1 MEIKQLKQ
9 VEVVTDVLCDV
20 CNQLTQ
26 LEFGTLSANWGCGS
40 KHDGERYE
48 LQLCEKCFFYALA
61 TSLPAGLE
69 SLLVSGAGAL
79 AAEGAAAAA
88 ERLLEPG
95 GQPVSVL
102 VAWGRLQYE
111 RFQAALGELHAR
123 QMQTGAP
130 PYAAWEEVEDV

>member
-1 MEIKQLKQ
+1 MFDITALRARLRAWLNDGPGLALPDGLLDEAACQALDA
-9 VEVVTDVLCDV
+9 V
-20 CNQLTQ
+20 NRA
-26 LEFGTLSANWGCGS
+26 GGS
-40 KHDGERYE
+40 TYSVQGLDG
-48 LQLCEKCFFYALA
+48 ALA

-69 SLLVSGAGAL
+69 SLLVGGAGAL

-95 GQPVSVL
+95 GQPVTVL

-123 QMQTGAP
+123 QMQLGQP

>member
-1 MEIKQLKQ
+1 MFDITALRARLRAWLSDGTGLALPDGLLD
-9 VEVVTDVLCDV
+9 EVASQALDAL
-20 CNQLTQ
+20 NRAG
-26 LEFGTLSANWGCGS
+26 GTTYSVQGL
-40 KHDGERYE
+40 DG
-48 LQLCEKCFFYALA
+48 AA
-61 TSLPAGLE
+61 VTSLPAGLE

-95 GQPVSVL
+95 GQPVTVL

-111 RFQAALGELHAR
+111 RFVAALGDLRAR
-123 QMQTGAP
+123 QMQSGQA

>member
-1 MEIKQLKQ
+1 MFDITALRARLRAWLNDGPGLALPDGLLDEAAQQALDA
-9 VEVVTDVLCDV
+9 V
-20 CNQLTQ
+20 NRAG
-26 LEFGTLSANWGCGS
+26 GTVFAVQGLGGAP
-40 KHDGERYE
+40 
-48 LQLCEKCFFYALA
+48 A

-69 SLLVSGAGAL
+69 TLLVSGAGAL

-123 QMQTGAP
+123 QLQAGEP
-130 PYAAWEEVEDV
+130 PYSAWEEVGDV